1 MADPLSLLRQFYM
14 HKREPLERD
23 GMICFGEYCWPKQ
36 TKTNYLIYSSSRDGL
51 SKNYYTLECLVYF
64 LKNIHLQH
72 PTYVKQA
79 ASLEIPVVQRPDRKD
94 LLAYLCGEASTAT
107 SIDKSAPIEIPI
119 SISQLNREA
128 GPSQNNLIS
137 NHAGPGAV
145 DDQDGPSAAKLA
157 RLDEMEKFRKQ
168 FAARL
173 DAPKIKKPTL
183 PADLLNRDGNNNS
196 SLSSAGG
203 DGTGST
209 NTTSL
214 RDSMSNEQIAAL
226 KAKRLAK
233 KRCTIVDADNDLESS
248 QGTSALS
255 HTTAVLLQYDS
266 NFTKEIQNKERVWR
280 NRTNILQSS
289 GKNFQ
294 KSIFYILQSIK
305 TREES
310 NRNRGSLSQS
320 AFSNLSSQVNRSQV
334 PPLMNSQMN
343 QHQNQQNS
351 QQSQQQQYNRY
362 DQERFAKTNDPG
374 LGFSID
380 TTSTY
385 HGLTLKSVT
394 EGGSSATPGKV
405 GGQISKTSS
414 HNHHQTNNNHQHHG
428 NQTNSNSKLQK
439 RVSRTPIIIIPAT
452 NTSLITMYNAKA
464 ILQDLK
470 FIDSKQCD
478 QRRENEIL
486 IQRRKQ
492 DNTTVPYRIID
503 NPLKLTPDEWNRVV
517 AVFVQGPAWQ
527 FKGWPW
533 DGNPVEIFSKIK
545 AFHLKFD
552 EMKLDNNVAKWSVE
566 IIELSRSKRH
576 LDRANLLKFWSLL
589 DQHIAKHKHNVV
601 RY

>member
-1 MADPLSLLRQFYM
+1 MADPLSSLRQF
-14 HKREPLERD
+14 HTRKKEIIERN
-23 GMICFGEYCWPKQ
+23 GMICFGEYCWSKQ
-36 TKTNYLIYSSSRDGL
+36 TKTNYLIYSSSRDGPNR
-51 SKNYYTLECLVYF
+51 NYYTLECLVYF
-64 LKNIHLQH
+64 LKNVNLPH

-94 LLAYLCGEASTAT
+94 LLAYLSGETSTSA
-107 SIDKSAPIEIPI
+107 SIDKSAPIELPI
-119 SISQLNREA
+119 SISQLNKDV
-128 GPSQNNLIS
+128 GQSSNNLS
-137 NHAGPGAV
+137 HNLLSAN
-145 DDQDGPSAAKLA
+145 DQDGPSNKLA
-157 RLDEMEKFRKQ
+157 RLDEMEKVRKQ

-173 DAPKIKKPTL
+173 DAPKIKKPL
-183 PADLLNRDGNNNS
+183 AADLLTRNS
-196 SLSSAGG
+196 NVDS
-203 DGTGST
+203 

-226 KAKRLAK
+226 KAKRLAR
-233 KRCTIVDADNDLESS
+233 KRCTIIDADTDLENN
-248 QGTSALS
+248 QGIIGNNN
-255 HTTAVLLQYDS
+255 TAAVHSVLLQYDS

-280 NRTNILQSS
+280 NRSNILQSS

-294 KSIFYILQSIK
+294 KSVFYILQSIK

-310 NRNRGSLSQS
+310 ALRNRNSQVQTNSMVPNRNTIPVNNQPNNTQS
-320 AFSNLSSQVNRSQV
+320 AS
-334 PPLMNSQMN
+334 
-343 QHQNQQNS
+343 
-351 QQSQQQQYNRY
+351 QQYNRY
-362 DQERFAKTNDPG
+362 DQERFAKNDSA

-394 EGGSSATPGKV
+394 EGSTNKVSSNNSANQPQTKH
-405 GGQISKTSS
+405 SS
-414 HNHHQTNNNHQHHG
+414 EVN
-428 NQTNSNSKLQK
+428 KPQK

-452 NTSLITMYNAKA
+452 NTSLITMFNCKA

-470 FIDSKQCD
+470 YIDSKSCE

-486 IQRRKQ
+486 IQRRKPN
-492 DNTTVPYRIID
+492 NTTVPYRIID

-517 AVFVQGPAWQ
+517 AVFVQGPTWQ

-533 DGNPVEIFSKIK
+533 NGNPVEIFARIK

-552 EMKLDNNVAKWSVE
+552 EMKLDNNVSKWSVE
-566 IIELSRSKRH
+566 IIDLSRNKRH